1 MRALPVAIAVL
12 CLAAS
17 PLPQARAADAHIGV
31 HPEKGEMVL
40 LRDVSP
46 RAAYRPAPPGIAL
59 IVDPKP
65 NREIHGSL
73 GTGELSDDDIAMMSS
88 GRLDA
93 SGRPASLPEQ
103 MVGRAL
109 QGTVGGSA
117 GNGGIVSGAGI
128 ASGIGGV
135 TGAIGGATRSIA
147 PTITGALSQFPV
159 GGTPGTGP

>member
-73 GTGELSDDDIAMMSS
+73 GSLVGRDVMTQRPVGEVRLRTADGERVVAVEPHNLYAHSLAAFNRAVQGQGAPAATGEDGL
-88 GRLDA
+88 R
-93 SGRPASLPEQ
+93 SLAA
-103 MVGRAL
+103 AL
-109 QGTVGGSA
+109 AVLEAARTGGS
-117 GNGGIVSGAGI
+117 
-128 ASGIGGV
+128 
-135 TGAIGGATRSIA
+135 T
-147 PTITGALSQFPV
+147 PV
-159 GGTPGTGP
+159 QKV

>member
-65 NREIHGSL
+65 NREIHDSL
-73 GTGELSDDDIAMMSS
+73 GTG
-88 GRLDA
+88 
-93 SGRPASLPEQ
+93 
-103 MVGRAL
+103 
-109 QGTVGGSA
+109 
-117 GNGGIVSGAGI
+117 
-128 ASGIGGV
+128 
-135 TGAIGGATRSIA
+135 
-147 PTITGALSQFPV
+147 
-159 GGTPGTGP
+159 GTGGGGGGGG